1 MIDPTRITGI
11 ILCGGQ
17 ARRMGGVEKPLQL
30 LHGRPLVAHI
40 RERLL
45 PQVSTIVISA
55 NRERESY
62 AQWGD
67 PIVADNTPDLGP
79 MGGLQAALGV
89 VRTPWFFCCPGDA
102 PFLMPDLVGSLAHAL
117 TTSGHSLAYPHDG
130 QRAQHLFLLGRT
142 TLAPVL
148 DAFLARGERSVHRF
162 AEMNGALV
170 VPMPERA
177 HSFRNINSSD
187 ELKVAHEP
195 EVSSQ
200 AAERPEPGGF
210 SPA

>member
-1 MIDPTRITGI
+1 MIDPTHITGI

-55 NRERESY
+55 NREREAY

-67 PIVADNTPDLGP
+67 SVVVDNTPDLGP
-79 MGGLQAALGV
+79 LGGLQAALAV

-102 PFLMPDLVGSLAHAL
+102 PFLMPDLVGRLAHAL
-117 TTSGHSLAYPHDG
+117 TTSGRSLAYPHDG
-130 QRAQHLFLLGRT
+130 QRGQHLFLQGRG
-142 TLAPVL
+142 TLAAEL
-148 DAFLARGERSVHRF
+148 DVYLAKGGRSVQRF
-162 AEMNGALV
+162 MEEHQPLV
-170 VPMPERA
+170 VDMVDEA
-177 HSFRNINSSD
+177 ASFRNINSPED
-187 ELKVAHEP
+187 LAHAHEHTG
-195 EVSSQ
+195 
-200 AAERPEPGGF
+200 RGDY
-210 SPA
+210 